1 MEREKFVSPSDVGGL
16 ESSGFP
22 PGVDDN
28 YGGGDPLVSLRGKGG
43 MYRWVYEAP
52 MLKSFFLLLEVWKA
66 LGISALILFG
76 IISVIGLVT
85 GSGLTGIISSAGI
98 CLMVFGILLVLS
110 IPAYYIVTRAN
121 NGKYTVLFEM
131 DETGIDHTQIKT
143 DKAKALELLTA
154 FVGGIT
160 GSKTTSAAA
169 LLSAGGTSLYSRF
182 DKVRSIR
189 AIPEKDLILL
199 GGGFVRNQIYAE
211 QRYFDAVYAYIRD
224 HCPNAMVR

>member
-1 MEREKFVSPSDVGGL
+1 MERDKFVNQTVVGDPRPSGISPAA
-16 ESSGFP
+16 
-22 PGVDDN
+22 DDN
-28 YGGGDPLVSLRGKGG
+28 CGADDLLGFLRDQSGK
-43 MYRWVYEAP
+43 YRWVYEAP
-52 MLKSFFLLLEVWKA
+52 MLKSFFLLMEVWKA

-98 CLMVFGILLVLS
+98 CLMVFGILLLLS
-110 IPAYYIVTRAN
+110 VPAYYIVTKAN

-143 DKAKALELLTA
+143 DMAKALELLTA
-154 FVGGIT
+154 LVGGVA
-160 GSKTTSAAA
+160 GNKTTTAAA

-199 GGGFVRNQIYAE
+199 GGRFVRNQVYAE
-211 QRYFDAVYAYIRD
+211 ERYFDAVYGYIRD
-224 HCPNAMVR
+224 HCPNAEVR